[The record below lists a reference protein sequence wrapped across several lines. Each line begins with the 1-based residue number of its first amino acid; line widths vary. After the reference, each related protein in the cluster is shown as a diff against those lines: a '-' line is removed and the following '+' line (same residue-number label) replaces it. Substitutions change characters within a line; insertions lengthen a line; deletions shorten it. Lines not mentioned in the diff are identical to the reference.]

1 MSQQHEPSVIARVTS
16 DAALAVGADYADAHE
31 LNDNE
36 FTLESDEPVDV
47 LTQPIKLPMR
57 RTGAPPPPPRAAGHA
72 GHAGHKSPP
81 ALRKSHAPRDQN
93 EPREML
99 EQREPREP
107 RARVPSTS
115 GVFPAPAANL
125 EEANTQL
132 MAART
137 EIARLAKQM
146 RARDAYLSELERALD
161 ASTRQLEQ
169 AGIGTVE
176 NAAKLLGRLRGQ
188 AFRIAE
194 LESDFRQATLE
205 LVRLRAA
212 ARGGA
217 PDRDDLRR
225 IRGIGPRFAEQL
237 GELGFVSFGLIAG
250 WTEADVSR
258 VSERLR
264 IRPERIERDGWIAQ
278 ARSLHDAAHQVS
290 ALQAI

>member
-1 MSQQHEPSVIARVTS
+1 MSQQHEPSVIARIGS
-16 DAALAVGADYADAHE
+16 EAEHAIGAEYADAHE

-36 FTLESDEPVDV
+36 FTLESDEGGDV
-47 LTQPIKLPMR
+47 LTQPIKLPFR
-57 RTGAPPPPPRAAGHA
+57 RPSAPPPPPRAARQTSPSPNGAANGRAQNGHPERA
-72 GHAGHKSPP
+72 
-81 ALRKSHAPRDQN
+81 
-93 EPREML
+93 
-99 EQREPREP
+99 REP

-115 GVFPAPAANL
+115 GVFPAPAASL

-132 MAART
+132 TVARG

-169 AGIGTVE
+169 AGIGTLE

-194 LESDFRQATLE
+194 LESDFRQTAFE
-205 LVRLRAA
+205 LARLRAA

-217 PDRDDLRR
+217 SERDDLRR

-237 GELGFVSFGLIAG
+237 AELGFVSFGLIAA
-250 WTEADVSR
+250 WSEADVSR
-258 VSERLR
+258 VSERLH
-264 IRPERIERDGWIAQ
+264 IRAERIERDGWIAQ
-278 ARSLHDAAHQVS
+278 ARTLHDATQHDCA
-290 ALQAI
+290 QASL